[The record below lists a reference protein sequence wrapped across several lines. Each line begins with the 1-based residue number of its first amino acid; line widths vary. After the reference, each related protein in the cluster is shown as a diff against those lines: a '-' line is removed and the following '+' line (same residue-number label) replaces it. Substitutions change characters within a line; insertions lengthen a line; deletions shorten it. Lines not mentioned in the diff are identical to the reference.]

1 MIEIVPA
8 ILATTPEQFV
18 EMIKKVEP
26 FTERVHIDVVDGAFA
41 LGKSVMG
48 YEEVMTL
55 QTNLKFDVHLMV
67 VHPGEYLPQWF
78 KTKADRIFI
87 HAESEGNIK
96 ELLLEIK
103 GQGRKAGLALN
114 PETAVDTVLE
124 CLPMLDYIQFMTVH
138 PGSYGRPFLT
148 EVLDKIVNFHDA
160 HSEIPIVIDG
170 GINPQTIQLAR
181 GTGAQVIISGSYIMQ
196 SSDIAIAISDL
207 KDKINK
213 QAPNPK

>member
-1 MIEIVPA
+1 MEIVPA
-8 ILATTPEQFV
+8 ILATTPEQFT

-41 LGKSVMG
+41 LGKSIMG
-48 YEEVMTL
+48 YEEVQAL
-55 QTNLKFDVHLMV
+55 ESNLKFDAHLMV
-67 VHPGEYLPQWF
+67 VHPSEYLPQWF

-87 HAESEGNIK
+87 QAESEGDIK

-103 GQGRKAGLALN
+103 GQGRKAGLVLN
-114 PETAVDTVLE
+114 PETVVDTVLE

-160 HSEIPIVIDG
+160 HPEIPIVVDG

-181 GTGAQVIISGSYIMQ
+181 GVGVQVVISGSYIMN
-196 SSDIAIAISDL
+196 SPDIGKAISEL
-207 KDKINK
+207 KGETNK
-213 QAPNPK
+213 QAPNTK